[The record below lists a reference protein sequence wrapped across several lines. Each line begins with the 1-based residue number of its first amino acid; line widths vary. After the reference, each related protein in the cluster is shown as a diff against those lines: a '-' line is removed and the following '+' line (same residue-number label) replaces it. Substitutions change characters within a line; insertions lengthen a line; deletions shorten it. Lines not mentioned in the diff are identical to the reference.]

1 MGIVAAELGQLLA
14 LKADI
19 AFLTLK
25 QIHASNKLTN
35 IQAQL
40 TKEQKYEDEWDK
52 AYDKCFDAEAKDQEK
67 FGIYTV
73 GTEAGAIAYANFKV
87 VDYDPARLAELNEL
101 DIEYDTMKTMYD
113 TMLQEDRA
121 LLDSLKGLVE
131 KDAADTNMSSAS

>member
-25 QIHASNKLTN
+25 QIYASNKLTN

-40 TKEQKYEDEWDK
+40 TKEQKYETEWQK
-52 AYDKCFDAEAKDQEK
+52 AYDKCFDAEEGKEIEGFANND
-67 FGIYTV
+67 
-73 GTEAGAIAYANFKV
+73 EAAATRYANFKV
-87 VDYDPARLAELNEL
+87 VDYDPARLAELSEK

-131 KDAADTNMSSAS
+131 KDAADTNINSGS